1 MIKREKR
8 EQAFNEFVNSGGIE
22 NQEAEV
28 RKKEIEKKEAVEW
41 DDFLISLFLFCITLL
56 VGVCA
61 IFTGVLLRNWFDGTL
76 DWNEILN
83 DLKGW

>member
-28 RKKEIEKKEAVEW
+28 RKKEVEKKEADEW
-41 DDFLISLFLFCITLL
+41 NDFLLSFSVILIVLVFGFCALITGLL
-56 VGVCA
+56 L
-61 IFTGVLLRNWFDGTL
+61 TNWFNGTL
-76 DWNEILN
+76 DWNAILN